1 MELACIKDATGRL
14 DGGRASAAKPNLA
27 AAKDPNELRPIEL
40 VDPETG
46 RTELTYRRE

>member
-1 MELACIKDATGRL
+1 MPALMITCSTL
-14 DGGRASAAKPNLA
+14 TLCTAS
-27 AAKDPNELRPIEL
+27 IL